1 MGEVIKKMKDGRFI
15 GWYLRY
21 IDADGKRKQRAS
33 QKPGFAEAR
42 RMLIEVEA
50 RIVRGLAGLP
60 DRVPKNRRK
69 QVAEDAAERG
79 AEAPLTVAAL
89 LEVFV
94 ARGSRPQVKDA
105 AAYRQRVRF
114 SLARVKSAAP
124 QLMKLPLPALS
135 RQHVARLRDALCERH
150 PSGTVRNSLTALS
163 AALSWAV
170 AEALIPSHPGRG
182 VEPPPPP
189 PPQLDFLTL
198 DEVRRLLA
206 EAERQARADKSL
218 MAFSR
223 WVAVSLALRLGLR
236 RGELFGL
243 RWQDIEV
250 DAGRLTVA
258 RSYRTTP
265 KSGKPRHLRLPDPLR
280 ALLVE
285 WRPLCPEGPE
295 QLVCPALYRGAWGM
309 YRDTGSGRSL
319 LNLYKAAGCRALPRP
334 WHLLRHTMASHFV
347 QSGGSLLALSQ
358 ILGHSDVKT
367 TMIYAHLSSDFL
379 AGELNKIKY

>member
-1 MGEVIKKMKDGRFI
+1 MGEVIKKMKEGRLI

-21 IDADGKRKQRAS
+21 VDADGKRKQRAS
-33 QKPGFAEAR
+33 HQPSFAEAR
-42 RMLIEVEA
+42 RLLIELEA
-50 RIVRGLAGLP
+50 RVVRGQAGLP
-60 DRVPKNRRK
+60 DRTTTRGPKR
-69 QVAEDAAERG
+69 AT
-79 AEAPLTVAAL
+79 EAPSTVAAL
-89 LEVFV
+89 LDAFV
-94 ARGSRPQVKDA
+94 ERGSKPKVKDA
-105 AAYRQRVRF
+105 AAYRQRVGF
-114 SLARVKSAAP
+114 SLARAKSASP
-124 QLMKLPLPALS
+124 QIMKLPVSALT
-135 RQHVARLRDALCERH
+135 RQHVARLRDALCDRH
-150 PSGTVRNSLTALS
+150 PSGTVRNTLTALS

-170 AEALIPSHPGRG
+170 AESIISSHPGRG

-198 DEVRRLLA
+198 DEVRRLLG

-243 RWQDIEV
+243 RWQDL
-250 DAGRLTVA
+250 DLASGRLTVA

-280 ALLVE
+280 ALLTE
-285 WRPLCPEGPE
+285 WQPLCPEGPGHE
-295 QLVCPALYRGAWGM
+295 QLVCPALFRGAWGM

-358 ILGHSDVKT
+358 ILGHSSVKT
-367 TMIYAHLSSDFL
+367 TMIYAHLSGDFL